1 MLLEINYRVTQKKTE
16 LTKSLITPEIL
27 FSLKQKFY
35 GIMYSLCSQHLQSFN
50 SVQQKLF
57 VLQPLKDMFQ
67 MPALTL
73 QALVYTVYVCTYACL
88 RPFSSRTAGP
98 IWLILFSLAPSWSR
112 DEFVQKKLARSV
124 QPFWRS
130 NLFSLLEKFS
140 FSKRKDKIHLQNG
153 WTDLADFFS
162 A

>member
-1 MLLEINYRVTQKKTE
+1 
-16 LTKSLITPEIL
+16 
-27 FSLKQKFY
+27 
-35 GIMYSLCSQHLQSFN
+35 MYNLCSQHLQSFN

-88 RPFSSRTAGP
+88 RPISSRTAGP

-112 DEFVQKKLARSV
+112 DGFRTKKIIQIGPPVLEMYFIL
-124 QPFWRS
+124 PFR
-130 NLFSLLEKFS
+130 
-140 FSKRKDKIHLQNG
+140 KRK
-153 WTDLADFFS
+153 FF
-162 A
+162 

>member
-1 MLLEINYRVTQKKTE
+1 
-16 LTKSLITPEIL
+16 
-27 FSLKQKFY
+27 
-35 GIMYSLCSQHLQSFN
+35 MYNLCSQHLQSFN

-88 RPFSSRTAGP
+88 RPISSRTAGP

-153 WTDLADFFS
+153 WTDLANFFWPKLIP
-162 A
+162 